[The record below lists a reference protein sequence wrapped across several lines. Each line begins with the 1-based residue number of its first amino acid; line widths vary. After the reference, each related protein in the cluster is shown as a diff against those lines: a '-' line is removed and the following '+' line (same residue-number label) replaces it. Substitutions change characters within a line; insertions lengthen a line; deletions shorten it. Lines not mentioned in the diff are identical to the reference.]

1 MGFVNFKCFRML
13 YDRLFGRDEFD
24 APLENPMVFY
34 RPLHLSSLLTLI
46 TVFVPTIIGSI
57 FGVYY
62 VMWGYQLLMTCF
74 EMLVLHVVLLIL
86 EIIEYFLFRF
96 EQKDYYKVMKRDVEV
111 KVASGYMS
119 DSSDDEYEIRDKLHK
134 PKALKQVKTLEHAI
148 HVIKGKAMQ
157 KQAKGNEVERE
168 IDEIHELEI
177 MQR

>member
-1 MGFVNFKCFRML
+1 ML

-34 RPLHLSSLLTLI
+34 RPLHMSSLLTLI
-46 TVFVPTIIGSI
+46 TVMVPVIIGSI

-62 VMWGYQLLMTCF
+62 VTWGYQLLMTCF
-74 EMLVLHVVLLIL
+74 EMLILMAVLLIL
-86 EIIEYFLFRF
+86 EIIEYCMFRF

-134 PKALKQVKTLEHAI
+134 PKALKQVKILEHSI
-148 HVIKGKAMQ
+148 HVIKGKALQ
-157 KQAKGNEVERE
+157 KQGDGNEVERE
-168 IDEIHELEI
+168 IGELHELQI
-177 MQR
+177 M